1 MSVVAL
7 RFHDRWGNRLFQY
20 AWARAY
26 AERIGAELQTDPW
39 DGQRVF
45 GLTEKPIKHDLPL
58 RADMDFEQWDGEG
71 DIELTGWALHQKC
84 LLYSRADVK
93 KWLKFTDEIEM
104 ELEFV
109 YRRKIV
115 QHMRWG
121 DFKTMPDF
129 VAISSESYQ
138 RAIYKFL
145 PDWEPLGH
153 MVCSWAPLRSPNLE
167 KMGLDWLPD
176 FRVLMLAQNLFRANS
191 TFSWWAAT
199 PGCND
204 RIFSPQLKGVTPEAY
219 VFQNVHFEEG
229 NHCAISCFHPNCSD
243 LYLREI

>member
-26 AERIGAELQTDPW
+26 AERVGAELQTDVW

-45 GLTEKPIKHDLPL
+45 GLTEKPIERDLPK
-58 RADMDFEQWDGEG
+58 RADMDFEQWDGET

-84 LLYSRADVK
+84 LLYSRADLK
-93 KWLKFTDEIEM
+93 CWLKFTPEIES

-109 YRRKIV
+109 YRRKIAY
-115 QHMRWG
+115 HLRWG

-129 VAISSESYQ
+129 VAISHESYQ
-138 RAIYKFL
+138 RAINDFL
-145 PDWEPLGH
+145 PDWEPLGF
-153 MVCSWAPLRSPNLE
+153 MVCSWAPLRSPKLG

-176 FRVLMLAQNLFRANS
+176 FCTLMRAQNLLRANS
-191 TFSWWAAT
+191 TFSWMAGAL
-199 PGCND
+199 GENE
-204 RIFSPQLKGVTPEAY
+204 RIFSPQLKGIKPEAN

-229 NHCAISCFHPNCSD
+229 NHCAISCFHNNCSD
-243 LYLREI
+243 LYLRET